1 MNNELPITDITD
13 GVLTITFNRPERLN
27 ALTTAIYIHI
37 RDQVLAAS
45 ASDDVSVVVLKG
57 NGRAFSSGYDLKAQM
72 SQRSMEQKLLSQHL
86 DANGA
91 RWAIWNCRKPVVA
104 AVHGYCLAGA
114 LELVLPTDF
123 TISAE
128 SCKFGIPEI
137 LYGGGPAFNM
147 FPWMM
152 GHKKAKEIILM
163 GEHFS
168 ARQAYEMGL
177 VTKVV
182 PDDDLDEVTARFVT
196 RLKRMPRGALWIN
209 KQGLNRAYET
219 AGMVPHINS
228 WPDMLT
234 VLEQMPD
241 PTRDA
246 FREKVLKDGPR
257 AGIQF
262 RDGIFDK

>member
-1 MNNELPITDITD
+1 MNTELPITETKD
-13 GVLTITFNRPERLN
+13 GVLTITLNRPEKLN

-45 ASDDVSVVVLKG
+45 TNDEISVVVLKG

-72 SQRSMEQKLLSQHL
+72 SQRTMEQKLLSQHL

-104 AVHGYCLAGA
+104 SVHGYCLAGA
-114 LELVLPTDF
+114 LELVLPADF
-123 TISAE
+123 TIAAE
-128 SCKFGIPEI
+128 TCKFGIPEI

-152 GHKKAKEIILM
+152 SHKKAKEIILM

-168 ARQAYEMGL
+168 AQQAYEVGL
-177 VTKVV
+177 VNKVV
-182 PDDDLDEVTARFVT
+182 PDDQLVDTTNRYVE
-196 RLKRMPRGALWIN
+196 RLKRMPRGAIWIN

-234 VLEQMPD
+234 VLEHMPD
-241 PTRDA
+241 PTRDS

-257 AGIQF
+257 AGMEF